1 MAANKREATGG
12 PARQPPP
19 APQDH
24 LKDHRGRSGTQ
35 GQGDRGLAAPGDSG
49 ARVSAALRR
58 AAAAAPQRGPG
69 ATWRRLRRGAGRQV
83 GVCEVFFF
91 FYFFFQPFFP
101 LVFSQLPPL
110 PRSSGSTV
118 DGRRGCERIKGVE
131 GGGEVGD
138 DHTPHYKYQ
147 VF

>member
-24 LKDHRGRSGTQ
+24 PKDHRGPRGTSGTK

-49 ARVSAALRR
+49 ARVSAVLRR

-69 ATWRRLRRGAGRQV
+69 ATWRRLRRGAGRLV
-83 GVCEVFFF
+83 GVCEVIFLFFF
-91 FYFFFQPFFP
+91 PALFSPRFQSAAASAP
-101 LVFSQLPPL
+101 LLWEH
-110 PRSSGSTV
+110 
-118 DGRRGCERIKGVE
+118 GRWEARL
-131 GGGEVGD
+131 
-138 DHTPHYKYQ
+138 
-147 VF
+147 